1 MRCVGC
7 LKVNHVEEKMKQ
19 KRCRGAEGD
28 GRFATVNR
36 EGSEGEII

>member
-1 MRCVGC
+1 MGCVGC

-28 GRFATVNR
+28 GRFVTVNR